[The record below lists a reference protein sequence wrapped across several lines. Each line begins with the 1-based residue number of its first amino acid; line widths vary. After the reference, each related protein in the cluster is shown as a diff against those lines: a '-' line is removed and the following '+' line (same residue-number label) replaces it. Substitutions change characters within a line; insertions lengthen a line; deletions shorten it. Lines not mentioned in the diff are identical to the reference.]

1 MSFFKQ
7 LHPLSVL
14 INLHPTGMR
23 EQTKQYTCV
32 SILLSVPTTKA
43 SLSQGHRHE
52 QGSMCSISPLPGQR
66 LFLTFQNYSLDLSR
80 LVCPCSTVAT
90 GTCMSA
96 ATRETESQGHSG
108 SCQDKTRKAL
118 LSARSSLFLPTQ
130 QHWDLHCPAQPAPP
144 PPAFACLTPSYQ
156 PQLPLVATRQ
166 SGAPQQ
172 GHNSTPAPC
181 APHGCVAVPGLSQLR
196 DITVCDKESNA
207 GMKKKGR
214 QRGDNTKQFQVGRTS
229 VSDSLRYLPANH
241 CVICPREDFRKARKI
256 SILHSLKA
264 TSTPL

>member
-1 MSFFKQ
+1 MQRKPAPPTAFISHVPKLFSR
-7 LHPLSVL
+7 PLKA
-14 INLHPTGMR
+14 G
-23 EQTKQYTCV
+23 
-32 SILLSVPTTKA
+32 LSLFH
-43 SLSQGHRHE
+43 SSYWDLYE
-52 QGSMCSISPLPGQR
+52 CSNQR
-66 LFLTFQNYSLDLSR
+66 LNLLGTQAAAGTR
-80 LVCPCSTVAT
+80 LGRHCSQPGAFCP
-90 GTCMSA
+90 
-96 ATRETESQGHSG
+96 
-108 SCQDKTRKAL
+108 
-118 LSARSSLFLPTQ
+118 LFLPTQ
-130 QHWDLHCPAQPAPP
+130 QHWDLHCSAQPAPP

-172 GHNSTPAPC
+172 GHNSTPAAR
-181 APHGCVAVPGLSQLR
+181 APRGCVAVPGLSQLR

-229 VSDSLRYLPANH
+229 VSDSLRYLPAHH
-241 CVICPREDFRKARKI
+241 CVIFPREDFRKARKI